1 VASVK
6 DLKWGITGGSGQ
18 LARSLVNLLN
28 QREIPHI
35 AWSRADLDIS
45 DLTAIN
51 KIRESKISV
60 LINCAAWTDV
70 DGAED
75 ETKKALLVNK
85 VGAENVALAARELE
99 IPLIHISTDYVFSGN
114 GQRPWKVIDNTVP
127 TTQYGM
133 TKLMGEEAIR
143 DIWPDK
149 GIILR
154 TAWLYGPYGKNF
166 AKTILRKI
174 ISTKDSIRVVND
186 QLGQPTSTVDLAK
199 QILRCIDLECPPGS
213 YHATNSGEASWW
225 EFASELAN
233 LCGVDG
239 NRIQAVTSKEFASK
253 AKRPTYSVLD
263 HSDWDR
269 LGIEPMQDWRGAL
282 VEIFPEIQKAV
293 EVELQHG

>member
-1 VASVK
+1 MASVK
-6 DLKWGITGGSGQ
+6 DLRWGITGGSGQ
-18 LARSLVNLLN
+18 LAKSLVNLLN

-45 DLTAIN
+45 DLTAID
-51 KIRESKISV
+51 KIKESKVSV

-114 GQRPWKVIDNTVP
+114 GQRPWKVNDDTVP

-174 ISTKDSIRVVND
+174 LGTIDPFGVVND

-199 QILRCIDLECPPGS
+199 QILRCIDLKCPPGT

-263 HSDWDR
+263 LSDWDR
-269 LGIEPMQDWRGAL
+269 LGIESMQDWRGAL
-282 VEIFPEIQKAV
+282 VEAFPEIRKAV
-293 EVELQHG
+293 EVELQNG

>member
-1 VASVK
+1 MASVK

-45 DLTAIN
+45 DLTAIT
-51 KIRESKISV
+51 KIKESKISV

-70 DGAED
+70 DGAEE

-85 VGAENVALAARELE
+85 VGAENVALVARELE

-114 GQRPWKVIDNTVP
+114 GQRPWRVNDDTVP

-174 ISTKDSIRVVND
+174 LGTKDSIRVVND

-199 QILRCIDLECPPGS
+199 QILRCIDLECPPGI

-263 HSDWDR
+263 LSDWDR

-293 EVELQHG
+293 KVELQNG

>member
-18 LARSLVNLLN
+18 LARSLVNFLN

-51 KIRESKISV
+51 KIKESKISV

-114 GQRPWKVIDNTVP
+114 GQRPWKVNDDTVP

-174 ISTKDSIRVVND
+174 LGTKDPIRVVND

-199 QILRCIDLECPPGS
+199 QILRCIDLECPPGI

-263 HSDWDR
+263 LSDWGR

-282 VEIFPEIQKAV
+282 VGIFPEIQKAV

>member
-1 VASVK
+1 MASVK
-6 DLKWGITGGSGQ
+6 DLRWGITGGSGQ
-18 LARSLVNLLN
+18 LAKSLVNLLN

-45 DLTAIN
+45 DLTAID
-51 KIRESKISV
+51 KIKESKVSV

-114 GQRPWKVIDNTVP
+114 GQRPWKVNDDTVP

-174 ISTKDSIRVVND
+174 LGTIDPIRVVND

-199 QILRCIDLECPPGS
+199 QILRCIDLKCPPGT

-263 HSDWDR
+263 LSDWDR
-269 LGIEPMQDWRGAL
+269 LGIESMQDWRGAL
-282 VEIFPEIQKAV
+282 VEAFPEIRKAV
-293 EVELQHG
+293 EVELQNG

>member
-154 TAWLYGPYGKNF
+154 TGWLYGPYGKNF

>member
-1 VASVK
+1 MASVK
-6 DLKWGITGGSGQ
+6 DLRWGITGGSGQ
-18 LARSLVNLLN
+18 LAKSLVNLLN
-28 QREIPHI
+28 QQEIPHI
-35 AWSRADLDIS
+35 AWSRTDLDIS

-51 KIRESKISV
+51 KIKESKISV

-114 GQRPWKVIDNTVP
+114 VQRPWKVNDDTVP

-174 ISTKDSIRVVND
+174 LGTKDSIRVVND

-199 QILRCIDLECPPGS
+199 QILRCIDLECPPGI

-233 LCGVDG
+233 LCGVDS
-239 NRIQAVTSKEFASK
+239 NRIQALTSKEFASK
-253 AKRPTYSVLD
+253 TKRPTYSVLD
-263 HSDWDR
+263 LSDWDR

>member
-1 VASVK
+1 MASVK
-6 DLKWGITGGSGQ
+6 DLRWGITGGSGQ
-18 LARSLVNLLN
+18 LAKSLVDLLN
-28 QREIPHI
+28 QWDIPHI

-51 KIRESKISV
+51 KIKESKISV

-85 VGAENVALAARELE
+85 VGAENLALAARELE

-114 GQRPWKVIDNTVP
+114 GQRPWKVNDDTVP

-174 ISTKDSIRVVND
+174 LGTKDSIRVVND

-199 QILRCIDLECPPGS
+199 QILRCIDLECPPGI

-233 LCGVDG
+233 LCGVVG
-239 NRIQAVTSKEFASK
+239 NRIQAVTSKEFASN

-263 HSDWDR
+263 LSDWDR

-282 VEIFPEIQKAV
+282 VGIFPEIQKAV

>member
-1 VASVK
+1 MASIK
-6 DLKWGITGGSGQ
+6 DLRWGITGGSGQ
-18 LARSLVNLLN
+18 LAKSLVNLLN

-35 AWSRADLDIS
+35 AWSRADLDTS

-51 KIRESKISV
+51 KIKESKISV

-75 ETKKALLVNK
+75 ETKKALVVNK

-114 GQRPWKVIDNTVP
+114 GQRPWKVNDDTVP

-143 DIWPDK
+143 DIWPHK

-166 AKTILRKI
+166 AKTILKKI
-174 ISTKDSIRVVND
+174 LSTSDPIRVVND

-199 QILRCIDLECPPGS
+199 QILRCIDLECPPGT

-225 EFASELAN
+225 EFASELAK

-239 NRIQAVTSKEFASK
+239 SRIQAVTSKEFASK

-263 HSDWDR
+263 LTDWDR

-293 EVELQHG
+293 GGELHHG

>member
-6 DLKWGITGGSGQ
+6 DLMWGITGGSGQ

-51 KIRESKISV
+51 KIKESKISV

-114 GQRPWKVIDNTVP
+114 GQRPWKVNDDTVP

-174 ISTKDSIRVVND
+174 TSTKDSIRVVND

-199 QILRCIDLECPPGS
+199 QILRCIDLECPPGI

-263 HSDWDR
+263 LSDWDR

-282 VEIFPEIQKAV
+282 VEAFPEIRKVV
-293 EVELQHG
+293 EVELQNG